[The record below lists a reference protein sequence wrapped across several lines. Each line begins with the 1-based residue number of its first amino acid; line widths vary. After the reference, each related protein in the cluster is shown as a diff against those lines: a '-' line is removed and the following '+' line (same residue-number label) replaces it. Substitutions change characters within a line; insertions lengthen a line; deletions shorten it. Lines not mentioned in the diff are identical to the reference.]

1 MLERE
6 MLASLYASGKIKG
19 IKMSNIKIWRENCSK
34 DDQQRDNIQID
45 FKYEL
50 KLLQIGNGHS

>member
-1 MLERE
+1 
-6 MLASLYASGKIKG
+6 
-19 IKMSNIKIWRENCSK
+19 MSNIKVWRENCYK
-34 DDQQRDNIQID
+34 DDQQRNNIQID